1 MGIQDLFEGFRR
13 WLDGEEAVE
22 QAEGGQPKP
31 RSKWED
37 FMVAIA
43 REVEAVMQ
51 REMFTPPGGPTYI
64 PREYIVFM
72 SPDDDAEWQGEKR
85 EGLERG
91 LHYVLS
97 KRAADLAGSTEFQ
110 TKSFTL
116 ELRTDGTLDRGQFR
130 VQPVWDKAADRTM
143 VKPRKLPQTSSLPA
157 DEQPTFAGEPE
168 EDATVVRPRT
178 RGTSAA
184 APLFSVNV
192 ERSVAGPA
200 APPDVRQFF
209 KNKIT
214 VGRGSKQMAVDLRL
228 EGDLEI
234 SRQHATIELQ
244 GQQFLVT
251 CEGRNSIFVD
261 STEVLTGETAAA
273 RPGQRVSICS
283 YTLVPQLVLADTVIY
298 SQAE

>member
-13 WLDGEEAVE
+13 WLDGEEAVT
-22 QAEGGQPKP
+22 GGSDPKP

-64 PREYIVFM
+64 PREYIIFM
-72 SPDDDAEWQGEKR
+72 SAEDDADWQGEKR

-97 KRAADLAGSTEFQ
+97 KRAADLAGATEFQ
-110 TKSFTL
+110 TKSFAI
-116 ELRTDGTLDRGQFR
+116 ELRTDATLERGQFR
-130 VQPVWDKAADRTM
+130 VQPVWDKESDRTM
-143 VKPRKLPQTSSLPA
+143 VTPRRGPKEDTLPA
-157 DEQPTFAGEPE
+157 GSPASD
-168 EDATVVRPRT
+168 EDATVVRPRARPEAPAT
-178 RGTSAA
+178 
-184 APLFSVNV
+184 PLFTINV
-192 ERSVAGPA
+192 ERAIPGPP

-209 KNKIT
+209 KQKVTI
-214 VGRGSKQMAVDLRL
+214 GRGSKQTSVDLRL
-228 EGDLEI
+228 EGDLEV
-234 SRQHATIELQ
+234 SRQHATLEQQ
-244 GQQFLVT
+244 GQTFLIT

-261 STEVLTGETAAA
+261 STEVLTGETAAV

-283 YTLVPQLVLADTVIY
+283 YVLTPQLVLAETVIY
-298 SQAE
+298 DQAR